1 MSLGITLFPL
11 AIMAISTA
19 VTFADLKKSV
29 EQESSRVTCR
39 IETRYNDTGLLC
51 KTLNEHGLTV
61 EIANDSVVKASCLNS
76 SFVFRR
82 EYSNQSFNLVLNSK
96 EEIQTLQKELKQLEE
111 EYSLN
116 VQSFTYEK
124 IKSSLES
131 DMSIESEEVLED
143 NSILLTINLE

>member
-1 MSLGITLFPL
+1 M
-11 AIMAISTA
+11 
-19 VTFADLKKSV
+19 
-29 EQESSRVTCR
+29 
-39 IETRYNDTGLLC
+39 
-51 KTLNEHGLTV
+51 
-61 EIANDSVVKASCLNS
+61 
-76 SFVFRR
+76 
-82 EYSNQSFNLVLNSK
+82 LNSK